1 METPPPI
8 TDAALDALLALEALR
23 HAPQPACCVIG
34 LTSIV
39 VYGDWKGYAPANS
52 IWMTLIFVTGVLL
65 GAGVHALL
73 GHKTIEDTP

>member
-1 METPPPI
+1 MAHDRPPPLFATYRRDI
-8 TDAALDALLALEALR
+8 AWFAS
-23 HAPQPACCVIG
+23 VIG